1 MNEIVQMLRKMIIDM
16 AEERA
21 KHELS
26 ICKPMLNRND
36 IIQLIVLQI
45 YDDVQEI
52 KKILATQAMER

>member
-1 MNEIVQMLRKMIIDM
+1 MNELIEMLRKIIIDM

-21 KHELS
+21 KCELD
-26 ICKPMLNRND
+26 ICKPMFNCND

-52 KKILATQAMER
+52 KKILATQTMKR